1 MHKSFVHIFALSL
14 LWCAVQ
20 LPLAA
25 CRPQPQPTVISAPP
39 DTTRPT
45 PTPPSSTVRE
55 VRGVWLTVAGSTVF
69 DSRDNIA
76 QAMRLLRDNGFNVVF
91 PVVWTR
97 GYTLWRSRT
106 MEREFGLPTGAQFG
120 NRDVLAET
128 IQEARANGLAVI
140 PWFEYGFSS
149 FNAGLGAPP
158 GLILERRPEWRAIGR
173 DGQVVVKN
181 GFYWMNAL
189 DTNVQNFLTTLVME
203 VVENYDIDGIQ
214 GDDRLPALPTEAGYD
229 AATTAQ
235 YTRET
240 GMMPPTD
247 FKEQRW
253 VQWRA
258 DKLTD
263 YLRRL
268 RQRVKARKNILIS
281 MSPSPYPFG
290 LNEYLQDA
298 PAWINRGFADMMS
311 IQLYRRDLPS
321 YEGLVRQML
330 SQVDAPKR
338 WRLSPGILGRVDQY
352 IISPTLYQ
360 QKVTLNRQQGI
371 PGEVI
376 FFHEALTPNNAELA
390 RALRQSVY
398 RQNAVFPKDS
408 LLRP

>member
-1 MHKSFVHIFALSL
+1 MYNSLVQVFALAA

-25 CRPQPQPTVISAPP
+25 CRPQQQPTVVSTPP
-39 DTTRPT
+39 DTTRPA
-45 PTPPSSTVRE
+45 PSPPSSTVRE

-106 MEREFGLPTGAQFG
+106 MEREFGLPIGAQFG
-120 NRDVLAET
+120 SRDVLAET

-158 GLILERRPEWRAIGR
+158 GLILQRRPEWRAIGR
-173 DGQVVVKN
+173 DGQVVIKN

-189 DTNVQNFLTTLVME
+189 DTNVQNFLTTLIME

-229 AATTAQ
+229 AATSAQ
-235 YTRET
+235 YARET
-240 GMMPPTD
+240 GMMPPAD

-268 RQRVKARKNILIS
+268 RARVKARKNILIS

-298 PAWINRGFADMMS
+298 PAWINRGLADMMS

-321 YEGLVRQML
+321 YETLVRQML
-330 SQVDAPKR
+330 SQVDAPKH

-352 IISPTLYQ
+352 IISPALYQ
-360 QKVTLNRQQGI
+360 QKVTFNRQQGI